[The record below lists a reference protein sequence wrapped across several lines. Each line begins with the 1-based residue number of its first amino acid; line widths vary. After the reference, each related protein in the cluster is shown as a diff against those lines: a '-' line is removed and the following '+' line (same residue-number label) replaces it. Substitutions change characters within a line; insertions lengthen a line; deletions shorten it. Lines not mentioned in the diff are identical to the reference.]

1 MATKKASKTAAQKAR
16 DSRARHDTADANR
29 YFEALAKKQKR
40 KGK

>member
-1 MATKKASKTAAQKAR
+1 MATKRKTEAQKAR
-16 DSRARHDTADANR
+16 DRRAKSDTADANR